1 MNVELRVNAALPRC
15 VGFRRFTPA
24 LLVALLVTPPNS
36 SPVAAAEP
44 VAKHPTHTALTIAR
58 ERAETAHV
66 IYSATLEML
75 HRHYFRRGQAVL
87 PAKGLEEVFTEVAD
101 HSKVAGRWI
110 AVNTKP
116 MSVHHAPKTDFEKRA
131 AAAIAAG
138 QKRFEEVDAD
148 TLRIARPIL
157 LGEGCASCHD
167 GMFRSRSKSP
177 LLAGLIVAVPLK

>member
-1 MNVELRVNAALPRC
+1 MNAAFLRRVGLGLATPLLLALPIW
-15 VGFRRFTPA
+15 VGHAVVHRAT
-24 LLVALLVTPPNS
+24 
-36 SPVAAAEP
+36 AAEP
-44 VAKHPTHTALTIAR
+44 VAKRPASPALAIAR

-87 PAKGLEEVFTEVAD
+87 PAKGLEEVFAEVAD
-101 HSKVAGRWI
+101 QSKVAGSWI

-116 MSVHHAPKTDFEKRA
+116 MSINHAPKTDFEKRA

-138 QKRFEEVDAD
+138 RERFEELDAD
-148 TLRIARPIL
+148 VLRVARPVP
-157 LGEGCASCHD
+157 LGEGCVSCHD

-177 LLAGLIVAVPLK
+177 LVAGLIVAVPLK

>member
-1 MNVELRVNAALPRC
+1 MGRAVVHRAD
-15 VGFRRFTPA
+15 
-24 LLVALLVTPPNS
+24 
-36 SPVAAAEP
+36 AAEP
-44 VAKHPTHTALTIAR
+44 AVKRPASPALTIAR

-87 PAKGLEEVFTEVAD
+87 PAKGLEEVFAEVAD
-101 HSKVAGRWI
+101 QSRVAGSWI

-116 MSVHHAPKTDFEKRA
+116 MSIHHTPKTDFEKRA

-138 QKRFEEVDAD
+138 QERFEELDAD
-148 TLRIARPIL
+148 VLRVARPIP
-157 LGEGCASCHD
+157 LGEGCVSCHD

-177 LLAGLIVAVPLK
+177 LVAGLIVAVPLK